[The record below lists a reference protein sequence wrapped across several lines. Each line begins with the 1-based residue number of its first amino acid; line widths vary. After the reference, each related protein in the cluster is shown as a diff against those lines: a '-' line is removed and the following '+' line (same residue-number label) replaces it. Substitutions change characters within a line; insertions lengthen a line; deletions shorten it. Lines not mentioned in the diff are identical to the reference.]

1 MLLRVPEVMS
11 APVVARLRSQ
21 IETADWTEMRGAAAG
36 NGQPVRGHRQLPDD
50 GKVAR
55 AAAGVVL
62 EALSQSV
69 MFFTGALPKKI
80 FPPQFIRHDPISGA
94 QPGQIDSALRTWAP
108 TATQVRVD
116 LSATL
121 FLSDPREYEGGELA
135 VEDHYGAHSIK
146 LRAGD
151 LIMYPA
157 SLLTRV
163 QPVTR
168 GARLVAQLSVESMIR
183 EDDYRRL
190 LYELDMS
197 ILALRA
203 RHGDSAELARLTGCY
218 HNLMRLWA
226 TT

>member
-11 APVVARLRSQ
+11 APVVARIRAQ
-21 IETADWTEMRGAAAG
+21 IESAEWAEMRMPTSNGPQGA
-36 NGQPVRGHRQLPDD
+36 RGHRQLPDD
-50 GKVAR
+50 SKSAR
-55 AAAGVVL
+55 GAAAIVL
-62 EALSQSV
+62 DALSQSV

-80 FPPQFIRHDPISGA
+80 FPPQFVRHDPMAGA

-116 LSATL
+116 LAVTL
-121 FLSDPREYEGGELA
+121 FLSDPREYEGGELSI
-135 VEDHYGAHSIK
+135 EDHYGAHNIK

-157 SLLTRV
+157 SLLHRV

-168 GARLVAQLSVESMIR
+168 GVRLAAELSVESMIR
-183 EDDYRRL
+183 EDEYRRL

-197 ILALRA
+197 ILALRG

-218 HNLMRLWA
+218 HNLMRLWS